1 MNQIKISME
10 NILRRSSEDLNYLIK
25 FVEKWSQIIINGE
38 AQSLSM
44 NDVYEQL
51 IFVNKNISKLEY
63 LNKKING
70 NIKFGKYE
78 FNKKL
83 NLQIEK
89 SMIPR

>member
-1 MNQIKISME
+1 
-10 NILRRSSEDLNYLIK
+10 
-25 FVEKWSQIIINGE
+25 
-38 AQSLSM
+38 M

-70 NIKFGKYE
+70 NIKFRKYE